1 MIQETIPTGAAAFLS
16 GAKGSNRMDNIAP
29 IPPAFLR
36 RVQVREFDGYLVRC
50 HLQTPFDCC
59 ISLRLLT

>member
-29 IPPAFLR
+29 IPPLFLR

-50 HLQTPFDCC
+50 HLQTPFD
-59 ISLRLLT
+59 